1 MTNDIATAPGL
12 NAAEAEK
19 ILAASVMARPDL
31 IDELADE
38 FSSDD
43 FEFPRNLWVW
53 KAVDEIRQSLTDG
66 EIRWQAVGRQ
76 LQAWKASGELPM
88 VPPSVSDL
96 AVLYDSAEPSYSAAA
111 YYAQQVTEAAVARR
125 LYAVGHDAAVRARSA
140 AFNPVEDIPA
150 IQAALDGV
158 LSSNVSSDTVLAADL
173 LGAALARAVT
183 PPTLADRIPTGIV
196 DLDAVTGGGFAP
208 GRMVIVGARP
218 GAGKT
223 TFGLGLARA
232 AAIRA
237 KIPTLFCTLE
247 MGGDEVMNTILAADA
262 RVPLHH
268 ITTGKVDDL
277 GVARMLKSAER
288 IKTAPLH
295 IDDATQVTL
304 ASLRG
309 KVRHL
314 IRTVGLRLLVVDYL
328 QLMQAPKAENRQVAV
343 SALSRGLKLLA
354 KEFGITVIVL
364 AQLNR
369 ASEQRADKRPTIAD
383 LRESGSIEQDAD
395 IVILL
400 HRPDMYEPESPRAGE
415 IDLILDKH
423 RAGSRT
429 TITAAFQGHYG
440 AVVDMAQT

>member
-1 MTNDIATAPGL
+1 MKPDMETAPGL
-12 NAAEAEK
+12 IAAEAEQT
-19 ILAASVMARPDL
+19 LVASVMARPEL
-31 IDELADE
+31 IDELAGE
-38 FSSDD
+38 FSPDD

-53 KAVDEIRQSLTDG
+53 KAVDEIRQSLTAG

-76 LQAWKASGELPM
+76 LQAWKAAGELPM
-88 VPPSVSDL
+88 APPSISDL
-96 AVLYDSAEPSYSAAA
+96 ALLYDYAQPSAAA
-111 YYAQQVTEAAVARR
+111 YYAQQITAAAVARR
-125 LYAVGHDAAVRARSA
+125 LFAVGQDAAVRARSA
-140 AFNPVEDIPA
+140 AFDPSEDIPA

-158 LSSNVSSDTVLAADL
+158 LSSNASSDTVLAADL
-173 LGAALARAVT
+173 LGAALVRAVT

-247 MGGDEVMNTILAADA
+247 MGSDEVMNTILAADA
-262 RVPLHH
+262 RVPLRH
-268 ITTGKVDDL
+268 ITTGSVDDL

-314 IRTVGLRLLVVDYL
+314 IRTAGLRLLVVDYL

-354 KEFGITVIVL
+354 KEFGITVVVL

-423 RAGSRT
+423 RAGSRS

-440 AVVDMAQT
+440 AVVDMAAS

>member
-1 MTNDIATAPGL
+1 MTDTAPGL
-12 NAAEAEK
+12 AAAEAEDT
-19 ILAASVMARPDL
+19 LAASVMARPEL
-31 IDELADE
+31 IDELASE
-38 FSSDD
+38 FNPDD
-43 FEFPRNLWVW
+43 FASPRCLWVW
-53 KAVDEIRQSLTDG
+53 KAVDEIRQTLTDG

-76 LQAWKASGELPM
+76 LQTWQAAGELPIAA
-88 VPPSVSDL
+88 PSVTEL
-96 AVLYDSAEPSYSAAA
+96 ATLYDSAQPSHSAAA
-111 YYAQQVTEAAVARR
+111 YYAQQITEAAVARR
-125 LYAVGHDAAVRARSA
+125 LLAVAHDAALRARSA
-140 AFNPVEDIPA
+140 AFDAEADLPA
-150 IQAALDGV
+150 VQAALDGV
-158 LSSNVSSDTVLAADL
+158 LSSPSADTVLAADL
-173 LGAALARAVT
+173 LSAALVRAVT
-183 PPTLADRIPTGIV
+183 PPTLADRIPTGLV
-196 DLDAVTGGGFAP
+196 DLDAVTGGGLAP

-223 TFGLGLARA
+223 TFGLSLARA
-232 AAIRA
+232 ATIRA

-247 MGGDEVMNTILAADA
+247 MGGDELMNTILAADA

-268 ITTGKVDDL
+268 ITTGSVDDL

-288 IKTAPLH
+288 IKAAPLH
-295 IDDATQVTL
+295 VDDSTQVTL

-314 IRTVGLRLLVVDYL
+314 IRTAGLRLLVVDYL

-354 KEFGITVIVL
+354 KEFGITVVVL

-440 AVVDMAQT
+440 AVVDMAHT